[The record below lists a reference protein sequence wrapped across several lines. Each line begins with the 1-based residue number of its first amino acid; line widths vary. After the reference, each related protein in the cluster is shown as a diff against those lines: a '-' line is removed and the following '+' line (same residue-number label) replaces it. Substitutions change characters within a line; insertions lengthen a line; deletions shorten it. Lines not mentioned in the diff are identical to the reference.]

1 MPFKAASITLDDKT
15 RAELERR
22 TRAGTCAQREARRA
36 RIILLAAD
44 GVSSRRIS
52 KEVGM
57 HESHVAMWRQRFLAE
72 GLAGLVDAPRPGPPV
87 TYGHDDRVKMA
98 ALACLQRDPDDPVAT
113 WTYDELAAE
122 CHRHGVGV
130 SVSQL
135 WRILDDMDLKPH
147 KVQGWLN
154 RRDDPEFW
162 DRVQDVCGLY
172 LNGPENA
179 IVVSV
184 DEKTGIQAKERV
196 AATAP
201 AAPGRAGRY
210 EFEYRRHGTA
220 SLLAAM
226 DVHSGEVLGTDIA
239 RNNSVTFI
247 DFLVDIDRNVAPS
260 LEIHLVMDNGSSH
273 TSKQTRKWLAE
284 HPRFVAHYTPKHA
297 SWVNMVELFF
307 SIVTRKVLKRGNFS
321 SRDDLVSK
329 LMRYIITYN
338 ETAKPFAWTYSGQ
351 PLKVAALTRA
361 GKARDSTRTC
371 GAWPRQ
377 PSRRSTRLG

>member
-1 MPFKAASITLDDKT
+1 MPFKAAPIMLDDEMRT
-15 RAELERR
+15 ELQRRA
-22 TRAGTCAQREARRA
+22 RAGTCPQREAQRA
-36 RIILLAAD
+36 RIILLAAE

-52 KEVGM
+52 REVGM
-57 HESHVAMWRQRFLAE
+57 HESHVAMWRQRFLAD
-72 GLAGLVDAPRPGPPV
+72 GLDGLNDAERSGRPV

-98 ALACLQRDPDDPVAT
+98 ALACLQRDADDPVAT
-113 WTYDELAAE
+113 WTYAELAEE
-122 CHRHGVGV
+122 CHRHGIPV
-130 SVSQL
+130 SESQL
-135 WRILDDMDLKPH
+135 WRILDGLDIRPH
-147 KVQGWLN
+147 KVKGWLN

-196 AATAP
+196 AATVP
-201 AAPGRAGRY
+201 AGPGRPGRY
-210 EFEYRRHGTA
+210 EFEYRRHGTV

-239 RNNSVTFI
+239 RNDSATFI
-247 DFLVDIDRNVAPS
+247 DFLEQIDRDVAPS
-260 LEIHLVMDNGSSH
+260 LVIHLVMDNGSSH
-273 TSKQTRKWLAE
+273 TSKETKRWLAA

-307 SIVTRKVLKRGNFS
+307 SITTRKVLKRGNFT

-329 LMRYIITYN
+329 LMRYIVSYN

-351 PLKVAALTRA
+351 PLKVAA
-361 GKARDSTRTC
+361 
-371 GAWPRQ
+371 
-377 PSRRSTRLG
+377 

>member
-1 MPFKAASITLDDKT
+1 MPYRAAPITLDEQT

-22 TRAGTCAQREARRA
+22 VRAGTCPQREARRA
-36 RIILLAAD
+36 RIVLLAAE

-52 KEVGM
+52 VEVGM

-72 GLAGLVDAPRPGPPV
+72 GIDGLSDAERPGRPV

-113 WTYDELAAE
+113 WTYKELAAE
-122 CHRHGVGV
+122 CHRQGIPV
-130 SVSQL
+130 SESQL
-135 WRILDDMDLKPH
+135 WRILDGMDIKPH
-147 KVQGWLN
+147 KVKGWLN

-196 AATAP
+196 AVTAP
-201 AAPGRAGRY
+201 AAPGRPGRY

-239 RNNSVTFI
+239 RNDSVTFI
-247 DFLVDIDRNVAPS
+247 DFLDQIDRNVARG
-260 LEIHLVMDNGSSH
+260 LGIHLIMDNGSSH
-273 TSKQTRKWLAE
+273 TSKETRKWLAA

-307 SIVTRKVLKRGNFS
+307 SIVTRKVLKRGSFS

-329 LMRYIITYN
+329 LMRYIVSYN

-351 PLKVAALTRA
+351 PLKAAV
-361 GKARDSTRTC
+361 
-371 GAWPRQ
+371 
-377 PSRRSTRLG
+377 

>member
-1 MPFKAASITLDDKT
+1 MPYKAAPIVLDDQT

-22 TRAGTCAQREARRA
+22 IRAGTCAQREVRRA
-36 RIILLAAD
+36 RIVLLAAD
-44 GVSSRRIS
+44 GLSSRRIS

-72 GLAGLVDAPRPGPPV
+72 GLDGLVDADRPGRPV
-87 TYGHDDRVKMA
+87 TYGHDDRMKMA

-130 SVSQL
+130 SRSQL
-135 WRILDDMDLKPH
+135 WRILDGLDVKPH
-147 KVQGWLN
+147 KVTGWLN

-172 LNGPENA
+172 LNAPENA

-184 DEKTGIQAKERV
+184 DEKTAIQAKERIV
-196 AATAP
+196 ATTP
-201 AAPGRAGRY
+201 AAPGRAARY

-239 RNNSVTFI
+239 RNDSVTFI
-247 DFLVDIDRNVAPS
+247 DFLEDIDANVAPS
-260 LEIHLVMDNGSSH
+260 LDIHLVMDNGSSH
-273 TSKQTRKWLAE
+273 TSNFTKAWLE
-284 HPRFVAHYTPKHA
+284 DHPRFVAHYTPKHA

-307 SIVTRKVLKRGNFS
+307 SIVTRKVLKRGNFA
-321 SRDDLVSK
+321 SREDLVSK
-329 LMRYIITYN
+329 LMRFILSYN
-338 ETAKPFAWTYSGQ
+338 ETARPFAWTYSGQ
-351 PLKVAALTRA
+351 PLKVAA
-361 GKARDSTRTC
+361 
-371 GAWPRQ
+371 
-377 PSRRSTRLG
+377 

>member
-1 MPFKAASITLDDKT
+1 MPFKAVPIMLDIAT

-22 TRAGTCAQREARRA
+22 VRAGTCPQRAARRA

-52 KEVGM
+52 VEVGM

-72 GLAGLVDAPRPGPPV
+72 GVDGLRDAPRPGPPV

-113 WTYDELAAE
+113 WTYEDLTAE

-130 SVSQL
+130 SRSQL
-135 WRILDDMDLKPH
+135 WRILDDLDLKPH
-147 KVQGWLN
+147 KVTGWLN

-184 DEKTGIQAKERV
+184 DEKTGIQAKERI

-201 AAPGRAGRY
+201 AGPGRAARY

-226 DVHSGEVLGTDIA
+226 DVHSGEVLATDIA

-247 DFLVDIDRNVAPS
+247 DFLDDIDRNVAPG
-260 LEIHLVMDNGSSH
+260 LDIHLVMDNGSSH
-273 TSKQTRKWLAE
+273 TSKETKKWLIA
-284 HPRFVAHYTPKHA
+284 HPRFVVHYTPKHA

-329 LMRYIITYN
+329 LMRYIVSYN
-338 ETAKPFAWTYSGQ
+338 ETARPFAWTYSGQ
-351 PLKVAALTRA
+351 PLKVA
-361 GKARDSTRTC
+361 S
-371 GAWPRQ
+371 
-377 PSRRSTRLG
+377 

>member
-1 MPFKAASITLDDKT
+1 MPFNAVPIMLDDKT

-22 TRAGTCAQREARRA
+22 VRAGTCPQREAKRA
-36 RIILLAAD
+36 RVILLAAD

-52 KEVGM
+52 IEVGM
-57 HESHVAMWRQRFLAE
+57 HESHVAMWPQRFLAE
-72 GLAGLVDAPRPGPPV
+72 GLEGLGDAGRSGRPA

-113 WTYDELAAE
+113 WTYEELAEE
-122 CHRHGVGV
+122 CHRHGIAV

-135 WRILDDMDLKPH
+135 WRILDDLDLKPH
-147 KVQGWLN
+147 KVKGWLN

-172 LNGPENA
+172 LNGPEDA

-196 AATAP
+196 VATASP
-201 AAPGRAGRY
+201 APGRHARY

-226 DVHSGEVLGTDIA
+226 DVHSGEVLATDID
-239 RNNSVTFI
+239 RNNSLTFI
-247 DFLVDIDRNVAPS
+247 DFLDEIDRNVAPA
-260 LEIHLVMDNGSSH
+260 LQIHLVMDNGSSH
-273 TSKQTRKWLAE
+273 TSKETRKWLAA

-307 SIVTRKVLKRGNFS
+307 SIVTRKVLKRGNFC

-329 LMRYIITYN
+329 LMRFITGYN

-351 PLKVAALTRA
+351 PLKVAV
-361 GKARDSTRTC
+361 
-371 GAWPRQ
+371 
-377 PSRRSTRLG
+377 